1 MKRRGGGLP
10 MVHVWC
16 SERKIMNCDPV
27 GINVTE
33 KKKETRRKEETTE
46 GGERGVKVE
55 ESNYQPP
62 PHTGCFGFFPPLISE
77 EKSKLY
83 LFLWFW
89 SVCSIKKK

>member
-16 SERKIMNCDPV
+16 SERKIMKCDPV

-33 KKKETRRKEETTE
+33 KKKETQRKEETTE

-62 PHTGCFGFFPPLISE
+62 PHTG
-77 EKSKLY
+77 
-83 LFLWFW
+83 
-89 SVCSIKKK
+89 